1 MFVKKRRKTMTYNKP
16 EVVKFDSAVKAI
28 QGSGKPST
36 QAFDSTETGH
46 PKDATTPGAY
56 EADE

>member
-1 MFVKKRRKTMTYNKP
+1 MTYNKP